1 VRVLHLYRPR
11 LPELRA
17 QAVQVLHT
25 CHALAARGHEVTL
38 LADRALGFDGD
49 ATEALERYGLNH
61 PPSLDLRLAPTAW
74 PPGAGL
80 WFRAAV
86 AGWCA
91 RSGRDAVVYARA
103 KRYVAAIPA
112 RIPVVLEAHEL
123 DSALDREAGRDPGAN
138 LALERAVY
146 DRAAGLVTNCA
157 GTLRSIQDVHR
168 VLPLHQVIWNAT
180 RADRAV
186 PGVGGGGVAVV
197 GSGGDYKGVRSV
209 LLAAL
214 NGPAPVTF
222 VGGAEDIPGVRTVG
236 AIGYGEVPSV
246 LAGLDVLLLPLQDN
260 LFGRALTNPLKLWDY
275 LATDRPIVAP
285 DLPSIREVT
294 EDVHFYDPRTLDTV
308 APAIA
313 RALAQRVRTPRLR
326 TWEDRAAE
334 IERFLAETLGGRS

>member
-1 VRVLHLYRPR
+1 M
-11 LPELRA
+11 
-17 QAVQVLHT
+17 LHT

-38 LADRALGFDGD
+38 LADRALGFYGD

-61 PPSLDLRLAPTAW
+61 PPSLELRLAPTAW

-246 LAGLDVLLLPLQDN
+246 LAGMDVLLLPLQDN

-334 IERFLAETLGGRS
+334 MERFLAETLGGRS